1 MANCSIRNCNAPAIS
16 CTNGNVCDKTCVE
29 VSKVFDACVQQRSI
43 STTLTVDFGGETPVS
58 VVSVSSSGAGTVSGL
73 SITPIPGTPA
83 SRVTF
88 TLNVPVTVVA
98 TDQTGNTITGTA
110 SVSFDEDLVLRVPQ
124 EGVVAPTVES
134 TAVFIGLQNVLSGGN
149 VVTTNACV
157 TIITKV
163 TADVILVVPSYG
175 YLVLPPAQEYTQE
188 ACGNVFNT
196 PIFPR

>member
-58 VVSVSSSGAGTVSGL
+58 VVSVSSSGTGTVSGL